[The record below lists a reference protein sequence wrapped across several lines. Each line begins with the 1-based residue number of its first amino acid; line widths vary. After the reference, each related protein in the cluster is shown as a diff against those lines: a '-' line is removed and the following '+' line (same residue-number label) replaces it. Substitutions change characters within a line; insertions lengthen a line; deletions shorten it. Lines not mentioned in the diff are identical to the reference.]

1 MAQREDFCTIAELDA
16 HCSQISALSELTTA
30 DAAEAV
36 TSATDLMWALT
47 GRQYGLYSEIVRPD
61 LRGEVSTW
69 FDLRRFPVSSIT
81 SVKINGATLPTSAY
95 WVQDGKLLNLVVGTW
110 PSTQKLYLADSELD
124 TFSVTML
131 WGVAPPRSVAAAT
144 RRLACELLTLT
155 FGGASGLSDRIK
167 STVRQ
172 GISMDIVSA
181 DDLLENGRT
190 GIYEIDLVLATF
202 NREDTAA
209 LPAVMSP
216 DTAWYGHD
224 GTTTVGSQSTGA
236 TGPAGPTGA
245 TGPAGPTGPTGATGA
260 TGATGSVGASGAPGP
275 PGPPGTTDHGSQTGL
290 LDDDHPQ
297 YARAGHI
304 FVTGNTVLT
313 YLPAQVTVLATA
325 QITLPARSSEAD
337 GRSSIF
343 RCIDTGSGNPTVTLV
358 AAGTDVLLTGTPT
371 TQTFN
376 QKTTVLASVAD
387 AGLGIPVGWSAVTEV
402 EMLGLGDSALLDVGT
417 GASTV
422 AAGNDSRFGDSDL
435 IAQTTG
441 EPMGFPSRSTSTL
454 AFNNTSR
461 EFTITPTGSSFD
473 VWVSGTSYTVTA
485 AQTLTIPNTTGLYYI
500 GCEAGPVFGYQTT
513 YFVWESQAPVAYVYW
528 NASTQKA
535 EFFADERH
543 GTTLDWATHEYLHR
557 TRGAALASGFA
568 LGSYSVT
575 GTGNLSADAQ
585 VGLGGGTFFDED
597 LEIAITASATPTP
610 NTWEQILASPAEI
623 PVFYMDGSAWRMD
636 APTTYPV
643 KPGTA
648 RIRYN
653 SVNGGGVWDLTDV
666 SQSDYGISWIVAT
679 NNLNYPVVAIMGQ
692 ASYGS
697 LPATRSVGW
706 EDLILTNLPI
716 VEMRPLWKLAFQTAS
731 TYTNTP
737 HARLREVTDIRGA
750 ISTGAAVTVND
761 HGLLA
766 GLADDDHTQYALADA
781 TRGSFVT
788 SVTATSP
795 LVSSGTVLA
804 PVLAV
809 SPATSGSAGSLSAA
823 DKIKLDA
830 STWVM
835 LFDETLSIAASS
847 KSYTVSG
854 YDSLH
859 LVLTLRS
866 DRAGST
872 SDTLR
877 MTFNSNTG
885 SVYSSD
891 AVALTTYLTVGV
903 VPATSTYTN
912 RQQHIDCRLTL
923 TDGYTKVGYIG
934 RTNIVSTAIV
944 GQSAPQSG
952 GLFCN
957 LTEAIT
963 SLQLFMQNANITAG
977 SRIRIMG
984 LKT

>member
-110 PSTQKLYLADSELD
+110 PSTQKLYLADSEMD

-224 GTTTVGSQSTGA
+224 GTTTVGSQAIGA

-260 TGATGSVGASGAPGP
+260 TGSVGASGAPGPPGATGSVGASGAPGP

-297 YARAGHI
+297 YARSGHI

-313 YLPAQVTVLATA
+313 YLPSQVTVLASA

-337 GRSSIF
+337 GRSSVF
-343 RCIDTGSGNPTVTLV
+343 RCIDTGGGAPIVTLV
-358 AAGTDVLLTGTPT
+358 PAGTDVLLTGSPN
-371 TQTFN
+371 QTFS
-376 QKTTVLASVAD
+376 QKTTVLASVAE
-387 AGLGIPVGWSAVTEV
+387 AGLGIPEGWSAVTEI

-417 GASTV
+417 TAGTV
-422 AAGNDSRFGDSDL
+422 AAGDDSRFS
-435 IAQTTG
+435 
-441 EPMGFPSRSTSTL
+441 
-454 AFNNTSR
+454 
-461 EFTITPTGSSFD
+461 
-473 VWVSGTSYTVTA
+473 VSAGVT
-485 AQTLTIPNTTGLYYI
+485 
-500 GCEAGPVFGYQTT
+500 
-513 YFVWESQAPVAYVYW
+513 
-528 NASTQKA
+528 
-535 EFFADERH
+535 
-543 GTTLDWATHEYLHR
+543 
-557 TRGAALASGFA
+557 
-568 LGSYSVT
+568 SVT
-575 GTGNLSADAQ
+575 GTAPIAITGTSTAPNVTLGSLDASQTTTGVFSTARLGTGTANIDSFLRGDSTWSDDVPLQISVKNTNGSTLTKGTPVYATGTVGATTVIEVSAADAS
-585 VGLGGGTFFDED
+585 VSAKMPAIGLLMQDLAINGTGLVMIMGTITGLVTTGYNINSGMFVAPGGGLTNTRPTAATD
-597 LEIAITASATPTP
+597 LVQNVARVTRVHATTGSVMVLGPGRTNDVPNLIATNFLASSGTASATTF
-610 NTWEQILASPAEI
+610 LRG
-623 PVFYMDGSAWRMD
+623 D
-636 APTTYPV
+636 
-643 KPGTA
+643 
-648 RIRYN
+648 
-653 SVNGGGVWDLTDV
+653 
-666 SQSDYGISWIVAT
+666 QSW
-679 NNLNYPVVAIMGQ
+679 
-692 ASYGS
+692 
-697 LPATRSVGW
+697 
-706 EDLILTNLPI
+706 
-716 VEMRPLWKLAFQTAS
+716 S
-731 TYTNTP
+731 T
-737 HARLREVTDIRGA
+737 
-750 ISTGAAVTVND
+750 AVT
-761 HGLLA
+761 
-766 GLADDDHTQYALADA
+766 
-781 TRGSFVT
+781 SI
-788 SVTATSP
+788 TATSP

-804 PVLAV
+804 PVLSV
-809 SPATSGSAGSLSAA
+809 SAATSGSPGSMSAA
-823 DKIKLDA
+823 DKAKLDA

-835 LFDETLSIAASS
+835 LFDETLSATASS

-854 YDSLH
+854 YDNLH
-859 LVLTLRS
+859 LVLTVRS
-866 DRAGST
+866 DRVST

-885 SVYSSD
+885 SVYSTD
-891 AVALTTYLTVGV
+891 AAALAAYLTIGS
-903 VPATSTYTN
+903 VPATTTYTN
-912 RQQHIDCRLTL
+912 RQQHIDCRLAL
-923 TDGYTKVGYIG
+923 TQDYIKVGYVG
-934 RTNIVSTAIV
+934 RTNIVSTAVV
-944 GQSAPQSG
+944 GASAPQSG

-963 SLQLFMQNANITAG
+963 SLQLSMLNANITAG